1 VEARVGDARRTFVVV
16 NPASGAGAT
25 GRRWDR
31 IARALRR
38 ELGAFEHA
46 ITDGPRHATAL
57 TRRALDDGFTRIVAV
72 GGDGTL
78 SEVANGFFDG
88 RRPRAP
94 DAVLGLIPRG
104 TGTDLARTLGIE
116 PALDTACAH
125 LARATTRVID
135 VGYTRF
141 LDHHG
146 SPAERVVLNATSFG
160 CGGAVAAAVGT
171 RSKRLGG
178 RLAFLLATARTLLRY
193 RDQSVSLR
201 IDDGALERLT
211 ITCCVVCNGRFFGG
225 GMHVAPEA
233 SLDDGR
239 LDVTVWQG
247 FRFHDFIVKRGALYN
262 GTHVHDPGTRTLRA
276 VRVYATSDERVLLEI
291 DGEAAGTLPATFE
304 IIPAALR
311 VVA

>member
-1 VEARVGDARRTFVVV
+1 MGDPRGTFVVV
-16 NPASGAGAT
+16 NPASGAGTT

-57 TRRALDDGFTRIVAV
+57 TRRVLDDGFTRIVAV

-78 SEVANGFFDG
+78 SEVANGFFVG
-88 RRPRAP
+88 RLPRAP
-94 DAVLGLIPRG
+94 DAVLGVIPSG
-104 TGTDLARTLGIE
+104 TGSDLARSLGIE
-116 PALDTACAH
+116 PTLDTACAR
-125 LARATTRVID
+125 LARGTTRVID
-135 VGYTRF
+135 VGYARF

-146 SPAERVVLNATSFG
+146 RPTELVVLNAASFG
-160 CGGAVAAAVGT
+160 CGGGVAAAVGT

-178 RLAFLLATARTLLRY
+178 GLAFMLATARTLLRY
-193 RDQSVSLR
+193 RDQSVSMR
-201 IDDGALERLT
+201 VDDGAPETLT

-247 FRFHDFIVKRGALYN
+247 FGLRDFIVKRRALYD
-262 GTHVHDPGTRTLRA
+262 GTHIHDPGTRTLRG
-276 VRVYATSDERVLLEI
+276 VRLYATSDESVPLEI
-291 DGEAAGTLPATFE
+291 DGEAVGTLPATFE

>member
-1 VEARVGDARRTFVVV
+1 MEDPRGTFVVV
-16 NPASGAGAT
+16 NPASGAGTT

-38 ELGAFEHA
+38 ELGAFAHA

-57 TRRALDDGFTRIVAV
+57 TRRALDEGFTRIVAV

-94 DAVLGLIPRG
+94 DAILGVIPRG
-104 TGTDLARTLGIE
+104 TGSDFARTLGIE
-116 PALDTACAH
+116 PALDTACAQ
-125 LARATTRVID
+125 LARGTTRVID
-135 VGYTRF
+135 VGYAQF
-141 LDHHG
+141 LDHHER
-146 SPAERVVLNATSFG
+146 PTERVVLNAASFG
-160 CGGAVAAAVGT
+160 CGGAVAAAVGA

-178 RLAFLLATARTLLRY
+178 KLAFMLATARTLLRY
-193 RDQSVSLR
+193 HDQSVSVR
-201 IDDGALERLT
+201 VDDGALETLT

-239 LDVTVWQG
+239 LDITVWQG
-247 FRFHDFIVKRGALYN
+247 FGFHDFIVKRRALYD
-262 GTHVHDPGTRTLRA
+262 GMHVHDPGTRTLRA
-276 VRVYATSDERVLLEI
+276 VRLYATSDERVLLEI
-291 DGEAAGTLPATFE
+291 DGEAVGALPATFE